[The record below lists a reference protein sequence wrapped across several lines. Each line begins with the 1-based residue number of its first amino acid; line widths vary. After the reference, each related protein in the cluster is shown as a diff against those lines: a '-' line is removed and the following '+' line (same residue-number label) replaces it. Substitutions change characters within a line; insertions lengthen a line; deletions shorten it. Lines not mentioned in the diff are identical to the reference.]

1 MSLTFSVGA
10 AGIEPVRSIHA
21 VLLFSL
27 FYVRRSINRSFLRL
41 TEDQSN
47 KLSNLEQ
54 QIEYPKA
61 TN

>member
-1 MSLTFSVGA
+1 MSLTFAVGA
-10 AGIEPVRSIHA
+10 AGIEPVRPILA